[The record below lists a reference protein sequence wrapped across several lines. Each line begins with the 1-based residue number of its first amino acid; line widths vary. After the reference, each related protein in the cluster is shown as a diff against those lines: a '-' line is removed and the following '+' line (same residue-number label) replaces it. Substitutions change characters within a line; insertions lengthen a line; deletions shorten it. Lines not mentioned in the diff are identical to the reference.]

1 MTSSARE
8 LIIKTGLT
16 QAQVAKKLGVSERTV
31 QNYARADQTYPVPK
45 IVIDALLSELPIR
58 Q

>member
-45 IVIDALLSELPIR
+45 IVIDALR
-58 Q
+58 RMAKK